1 MACIKVSS
9 ARKRRDVIS
18 HTFVLYRV
26 NQWKDNN
33 PVKMLL
39 QLLIYGQAAIPGQL
53 YCVCIVNVGL

>member
-33 PVKMLL
+33 PVKLLL
-39 QLLIYGQAAIPGQL
+39 QLLIHGQAAIPGQL
-53 YCVCIVNVGL
+53 YCVC